1 MAHASDRI
9 RQRSKAQEF
18 QLLQM
23 QNTVDEQ
30 QKIINR
36 FGDMQREA
44 QEAFLSELKRREEQ
58 QKQDRQVENEG
69 MQRQFLS
76 ELAKVK
82 VRGVRRCV

>member
-1 MAHASDRI
+1 
-9 RQRSKAQEF
+9 
-18 QLLQM
+18 M

-58 QKQDRQVENEG
+58 QKQDRRVENEG
-69 MQRQFLS
+69 MRRQFLS

-82 VRGVRRCV
+82 VRGVPRCV